1 MNKKD
6 VEKLNEEYKA
16 FCHAHGINSAFG
28 YCAMADSNN
37 VAMVYHNVS
46 DAELINLVPHIVDY
60 LAQKNNVRSAEIWL
74 ALIQAAKEKGEF
86 IPANDLN

>member
-1 MNKKD
+1 
-6 VEKLNEEYKA
+6 
-16 FCHAHGINSAFG
+16 
-28 YCAMADSNN
+28 MADSNN

-46 DAELINLVPHIVDY
+46 DAELISLVPHIVDY
-60 LAQKNNVRSAEIWL
+60 LAQKNNIRSAEIWL